1 MSRNRRLKLQVF
13 RVIVF
18 LLLGAFFLVPIG
30 AMFEFSTR
38 GNGLDAPRTLA
49 AWQTIFQTP
58 DLVAAILASL
68 ALAVLTSLGMLL
80 LLVPTMIWVRLR
92 LPHLS
97 RVIEFLCLLPL
108 TIPAIVLVAGL
119 APIYLWMNLNISD
132 SILTLA
138 FVYLILVLPYA
149 YRALYTGLA
158 AIDVKTLAEAARSL
172 GANWGTVMLR
182 VIVPNM
188 SVAILNACLLSVA
201 VVLGEFTIANLL
213 NYVNLQVAIALL
225 GRANA
230 TVTIAVAAA
239 GVGTATRAGVEIRLE
254 NLRRRYGAVTALDGL
269 TLTLAP
275 GELVALLG
283 PSGCGKTTALRLLA
297 GLEEADGGRVV
308 IGGHDVTGLPAN
320 KRDTGMVF
328 QAYSLFPHMTAW
340 ENVAFG
346 LQMRKIGAADRR
358 RRAIETLELV
368 GLGGFANRYTHQMS
382 GGQQQ
387 RVALARALA
396 IRPEVL
402 LRDEPLTALDAK
414 VRVRLRDEIRRV
426 QLEVGITTLF
436 VTHDQEDA
444 LAIADRVGVMQS
456 V

>member
-1 MSRNRRLKLQVF
+1 MSRNRRLKLQIF
-13 RVIVF
+13 RVAVF
-18 LLLGAFFLVPIG
+18 LVLGAFFLVPIG

-38 GNGLDAPRTLA
+38 GVTEEAPRTLN
-49 AWQTIFQTP
+49 AWLTIAQTP
-58 DLVAAILASL
+58 DLVAAIFASL

-149 YRALYTGLA
+149 YR
-158 AIDVKTLAEAARSL
+158 EAARSL

-230 TVTIAVAAA
+230 TVSIAVAVASLMFA
-239 GVGTATRAGVEIRLE
+239 FILLVILSFFGRPRTRVEPEPGIPFP
-254 NLRRRYGAVTALDGL
+254 GL
-269 TLTLAP
+269 TA
-275 GELVALLG
+275 GG
-283 PSGCGKTTALRLLA
+283 PR
-297 GLEEADGGRVV
+297 
-308 IGGHDVTGLPAN
+308 
-320 KRDTGMVF
+320 
-328 QAYSLFPHMTAW
+328 
-340 ENVAFG
+340 
-346 LQMRKIGAADRR
+346 
-358 RRAIETLELV
+358 
-368 GLGGFANRYTHQMS
+368 
-382 GGQQQ
+382 
-387 RVALARALA
+387 
-396 IRPEVL
+396 
-402 LRDEPLTALDAK
+402 
-414 VRVRLRDEIRRV
+414 
-426 QLEVGITTLF
+426 
-436 VTHDQEDA
+436 
-444 LAIADRVGVMQS
+444 
-456 V
+456 